1 MSYQIREAKSEDM
14 EGVWSLIQELAVF
27 EKVPD
32 AVEVTVEDLRQ
43 DGFQNPSL
51 FNCYVAEN
59 DRQQIVGIA
68 LFYPRYSTWKGPVI
82 HLEDLVVS
90 EEYRGLGIGNDLL
103 KKVVAFARDSKVK
116 RVSWEVLDWN
126 EPAIAFYESKGAH
139 IMRDWNV
146 VQLDKKG
153 IDAFER

>member
-32 AVEVTVEDLRQ
+32 AVEVTVEDLRR

-68 LFYPRYSTWKGPVI
+68 LFYPRDSTWKGPVI

-103 KKVVAFARDSKVK
+103 KKVVGFARDRKVK

-153 IDAFER
+153 IDAFEI

>member
-32 AVEVTVEDLRQ
+32 AVEVTVEDLRR

>member
-14 EGVWSLIQELAVF
+14 EGVWSLIQELAEF

-32 AVEVTVEDLRQ
+32 AVEVTVEDLRR

>member
-27 EKVPD
+27 EKEPD
-32 AVEVTVEDLRQ
+32 AVEVTVEDLRR

-59 DRQQIVGIA
+59 DRHQIVGIA

-90 EEYRGLGIGNDLL
+90 QEYRGLGIGNDLL
-103 KKVVAFARDSKVK
+103 KKVVGFARDRKVK

-153 IDAFER
+153 IDAFEI

>member
-32 AVEVTVEDLRQ
+32 AVEVTVEDLRR

-146 VQLDKKG
+146 VQLGQK
-153 IDAFER
+153 RHRCL

>member
-32 AVEVTVEDLRQ
+32 AVEVTVEDLRR

-90 EEYRGLGIGNDLL
+90 QEYRGLGIGNDLL

-153 IDAFER
+153 IDAFEI

>member
-27 EKVPD
+27 EKVPN
-32 AVEVTVEDLRQ
+32 AVEVTVEDLRR

>member
-14 EGVWSLIQELAVF
+14 EGVWSLIQELAEF

-32 AVEVTVEDLRQ
+32 AVEVTVEDLRR

-153 IDAFER
+153 IDAFEI

>member
-27 EKVPD
+27 EKVPN
-32 AVEVTVEDLRQ
+32 AVEVTVEDLRR

-59 DRQQIVGIA
+59 DRHQIVGIA

>member
-32 AVEVTVEDLRQ
+32 AVEVTVEDLRR

-59 DRQQIVGIA
+59 DHQQIVGIA

-90 EEYRGLGIGNDLL
+90 QEYRGLGIGNDLL
-103 KKVVAFARDSKVK
+103 KKVVGFARDRKVK

-153 IDAFER
+153 IDAFEI